1 MSNNNK
7 TGADKYP
14 PELVDAIKKNL
25 EENHS
30 ERQFFAAAKFFD
42 EEAKKIERGERSEFL
57 EFVEREVQKAEL
69 KAFGKLVKKYER
81 EERWCK
87 DNKIEMIGFTSSGD
101 PVSGI

>member
-7 TGADKYP
+7 TGTDKYP

-42 EEAKKIERGERSEFL
+42 EEGKKLERGERSEFF
-57 EFVEREVQKAEL
+57 EFVDREVHKAEFE
-69 KAFGKLVKKYER
+69 AFGRLVSRYER

-87 DNKIEMIGFTSSGD
+87 DHKIEMIGFTSNGD
-101 PVSGI
+101 PVFGV